1 MTMKTMTMLRRPF
14 QATACAALLAV
25 AGAPVAA
32 ASAVEPFTA
41 DYSASYMGM
50 QATGRMTLAQAGD
63 DRWKYSLEVN
73 GAGARLAQST
83 VFEVDGNRWRP
94 LSGNDSQG
102 GESGLAAMLVKKRSV
117 NATYDWAKGQATWEG
132 DVKDDR
138 RGPVKLREG
147 DLDGMLLNLAL
158 VRDFKTGGDLSYRLV
173 EDGRVR
179 RRVFEPAGTEQVTV
193 GGKNHKATKVAWTD
207 DDRSITAWIVDG
219 LPVPARILQQRDGRD
234 HIDLKLKSVQ

>member
-1 MTMKTMTMLRRPF
+1 MTMKTMTMFQRPF
-14 QATACAALLAV
+14 QAAACAFVLAV

-32 ASAVEPFTA
+32 SAVEPFSA
-41 DYSASYMGM
+41 DYSANYMGM
-50 QATGRMTLAQAGD
+50 QANGRMTLAPAGG
-63 DRWKYSLEVN
+63 DRWKYSLEVS
-73 GAGARLAQST
+73 GAGARMAQST
-83 VFEVDGNRWRP
+83 VFEADGDQWRP

-117 NATYDWAKGQATWEG
+117 DATYDWASGQATWNG

-138 RGPVKLREG
+138 RGPVKLQAG
-147 DLDGMLLNLAL
+147 DVDGMLLNLAL
-158 VRDFKTGGDLSYRLV
+158 VRDFKAGKDLSYRLV

-179 RRVFEPAGTEQVTV
+179 RRVFQPAGTEQVTV
-193 GGKNHKATKVAWTD
+193 GGKSHKATKVAWTD

-234 HIDLKLKSVQ
+234 HIDLKLQSVN

>member
-1 MTMKTMTMLRRPF
+1 MTMKTTTMFRRPL
-14 QATACAALLAV
+14 QSVACAAVLAV
-25 AGAPVAA
+25 AGAPAA

-41 DYSASYMGM
+41 DYNASYMGM
-50 QATGRMTLAQAGD
+50 QATGRMTLAPAGD
-63 DRWKYSLEVN
+63 DRWKYSLDVS
-73 GAGARLAQST
+73 GAGARLSQST
-83 VFEVDGNRWRP
+83 VFEVEGGQWRP

-117 NATYDWAKGQATWEG
+117 NATYDWDSGQATWDG

-158 VRDFKTGGDLSYRLV
+158 VRDFKAGGDLSYRLV

-179 RRVFEPAGTEQVTV
+179 RRVFEPAGTDQVTV
-193 GGKNHKATKVAWTD
+193 AGKTHRATKVAWTD
-207 DDRSITAWIVDG
+207 EDRSITAWIVDG

-234 HIDLKLKSVQ
+234 HIDLQLKSVR

>member
-1 MTMKTMTMLRRPF
+1 MTMKTTTMFRRPL
-14 QATACAALLAV
+14 QAVACAAVLSF

-32 ASAVEPFTA
+32 AALEPFTA

-50 QATGRMTLAQAGD
+50 QATGRMTLAPAGG

-83 VFEVDGNRWRP
+83 VFEVEGERWRP

-117 NATYDWAKGQATWEG
+117 NANYDWASGQATWEG

-158 VRDFKTGGDLSYRLV
+158 VRDFKAGGDLSYRLV

-179 RRVFEPAGTEQVTV
+179 RRVFEPAGSEQVTV
-193 GGKNHKATKVAWTD
+193 AGKTHKATKVAWTD
-207 DDRSITAWIVDG
+207 EGRSITAWIVDG

-234 HIDLKLKSVQ
+234 HIDLKLQSLN